1 MAGGRVSL
9 TFETITGA
17 RITEVLDDL
26 ARLRAEVFCTWPY
39 LYDGNPEN
47 EAEYL
52 RSYRDTPGAILV
64 AALDEGRMVGCATG
78 MPLAS
83 HEDARDV
90 PLEAL
95 ALAMDRVF
103 YCAESVLLPGYRGQG
118 AGHVFFDRREAHA
131 RKSRFLVA
139 MFCGIE
145 RPDDHPLRPAD
156 ARSLAPFWEKRGY
169 RARDAVIRMT
179 WRDWNEDR
187 PSEKTLRVWTKPL

>member
-26 ARLRAEVFCTWPY
+26 ARLRAEVFRAWPY
-39 LYDGNPEN
+39 LYDGDPEN

-52 RSYRDTPGAILV
+52 RSYRDRPGAILV

-95 ALAMDRVF
+95 GLAMDRVF
-103 YCAESVLLPGYRGQG
+103 YCAESVLLPDCRGQG

-131 RKSRFLVA
+131 RKNGFSIA
-139 MFCGIE
+139 MFCGVE

-179 WRDWNEDR
+179 WRDRNENR
-187 PSEKTLRVWTKPL
+187 PSEKTLRVWTKSL

>member
-1 MAGGRVSL
+1 MSL
-9 TFETITGA
+9 TFETLTGA
-17 RITEVLDDL
+17 DVTAALDNL
-26 ARLRAEVFCTWPY
+26 ARLRTQVFRSWPY
-39 LYDGNPEN
+39 LYDGDPEN
-47 EAEYL
+47 EVEYL

-64 AALDEGRMVGCATG
+64 AALDGTRMVGCATG

-95 ALAMDRVF
+95 GVSMEQVF
-103 YCAESVLLPGYRGQG
+103 YCAESVLLPEYRGQG

-131 RKSRFLVA
+131 RELSFSVA
-139 MFCGIE
+139 MFCGVE

-156 ARSLAPFWEKRGY
+156 ARSLAAFWEKRGY

-179 WRDWNEDR
+179 WRDRNEDG

>member
-1 MAGGRVSL
+1 MSL
-9 TFETITGA
+9 TFETMTGA

-26 ARLRAEVFCTWPY
+26 ARLRAEVFCAWPY
-39 LYDGNPEN
+39 LYDGDPEN

-52 RSYRDTPGAILV
+52 RSYRDTPGMILV

-95 ALAMDRVF
+95 GLAMDQVF
-103 YCAESVLLPGYRGQG
+103 YCAESVLLPNYRGQG
-118 AGHVFFDRREAHA
+118 VGHIFFDRREAYA
-131 RKSRFLVA
+131 RNFGFSIA
-139 MFCGIE
+139 MFCGVE

-156 ARSLAPFWEKRGY
+156 ARSLAPFWAKRGY
-169 RARDAVIRMT
+169 RAREAVIRMT
-179 WRDWNEDR
+179 WRDRNEDG
-187 PSEKTLRVWTKPL
+187 PSGKTLRVWTKPL

>member
-1 MAGGRVSL
+1 MSL
-9 TFETITGA
+9 TFETMTGA

-26 ARLRAEVFCTWPY
+26 ARLRAEVFRAWPY
-39 LYDGNPEN
+39 LYDGDPEN

-52 RSYRDTPGAILV
+52 RSYRDTPGGILV

-95 ALAMDRVF
+95 GLAMDQVF
-103 YCAESVLLPGYRGQG
+103 YCAESVLLPDYRGQG

-131 RKSRFLVA
+131 RKSCFSVA
-139 MFCGIE
+139 MFCGVE

-179 WRDWNEDR
+179 WRDRNEDR